1 METGGGPPKAAKPT
15 NTSQE
20 TPTPTPYPDW
30 TAPMQ
35 AYYAAGAAQ
44 PPFFPSAV
52 ATPGPYPYMWGAQ
65 PMVSPYGAPIPYP
78 GLYPHGGL
86 YPHPNMTAAQGAA
99 VAPVPAPMEGKGT
112 PVKEVKSAGNI
123 GLVDGK
129 PKGNG
134 KATSGSGND
143 GASQSAESG
152 SEESSDGS
160 DENITH
166 KGKSTKKKHSFD
178 QMLADGAT
186 VASSL
191 NEKGEP
197 SANLTIPFPGNSA
210 GATNMNMGIELWNA
224 SPIGG
229 VPVTGRS
236 NPSGVLPAVVP
247 VARGGREG
255 TGSDHLWVQ
264 DERELKRQRRK
275 LSNRESARRSRLR
288 KQAECEELQ
297 VKVESLSDENTNL
310 RKELERLAEERQKL
324 AIENTSLVGELSQL
338 YGEDAIS
345 SLKGKNDN
353 TSVLQSIYGQGNGH
367 DQDTSRGNNSLS
379 D

>member
-20 TPTPTPYPDW
+20 TPTPTPAPYPDW

-52 ATPGPYPYMWGAQ
+52 ASPGPYPYMWGAQ

-99 VAPVPAPMEGKGT
+99 VAPAPMEGKGT

-178 QMLADGAT
+178 QMLADG
-186 VASSL
+186 
-191 NEKGEP
+191 
-197 SANLTIPFPGNSA
+197 NSA

-236 NPSGVLPAVVP
+236 NPSGVFLPAVVP

-345 SLKGKNDN
+345 SLKGKKDN